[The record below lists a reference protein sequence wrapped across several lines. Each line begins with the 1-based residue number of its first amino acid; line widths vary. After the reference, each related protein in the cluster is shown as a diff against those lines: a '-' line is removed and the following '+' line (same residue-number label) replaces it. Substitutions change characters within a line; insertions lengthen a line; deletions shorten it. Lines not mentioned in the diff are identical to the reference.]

1 MLTRR
6 PSAYLVLAFAT
17 ATSLFAL
24 EGRAA
29 DIQAA
34 SAIDG
39 VIVFPQGAEVRRVTK
54 VKIPAGSHTLIVPD
68 LPAQAQAASIRV
80 EGKATGRLEIGSV
93 DSRSL
98 SVPRG
103 DPEAAASAR
112 RRIEAEIE
120 KLRDERAGIV
130 AEQQAGEAQR
140 TFLTNLLQLPNR
152 PAPAAGAAVA
162 EDWGKVLDLVA
173 RQLAPVNKSILEAG
187 VRIREVDRRIRD
199 AEGRLRAEAP
209 AAENRVEV
217 KVDVAAAQPV
227 EAEITIRYQVS
238 GASWQPVYDA
248 RLATGSKAAAPRIAI
263 TRRAIVQQRTGEAWT
278 NVAMALSTTRPS
290 AGTSAPE
297 LRPITVDYPPDRPP
311 PPASMPAP
319 VTRSAPVAG
328 AVRDEM
334 SNARGRADLAV
345 AKVAEEAAIA
355 QQAQVEAGAFQAVY
369 TILGRQTVMPNGEPR
384 RLQIDQSDLE
394 TALTVRAAPRVDER
408 AFLYAK
414 LTVPRATPWLPG
426 QVSLFRDGTFVGNGR
441 VPQLAPGQDHELGFG
456 PDDRIRVKSATLEE
470 KRAESGL
477 ISSTKSETKSY
488 RMTLKNLH
496 ERPIAFVV
504 HDQIPV
510 SNNQEIKVE
519 LIAKPQPTKRDLED
533 KRGVL
538 AWEDK
543 LAPDEE
549 KTIDLGWRLSWPA
562 AKSIRIN

>member
-1 MLTRR
+1 MRR
-6 PSAYLVLAFAT
+6 PCASLVLTFAT
-17 ATSLFAL
+17 ATSSFAL
-24 EGRAA
+24 SAHAA
-29 DIQAA
+29 DIPAA

-54 VKIPAGSHTLIVPD
+54 VKVPAGSHTLVIAD

-103 DPEAAASAR
+103 DEEAAASAR
-112 RRIEAEIE
+112 RRIETEIE
-120 KLRDERAGIV
+120 KLRDERAGIA

-140 TFLTNLLQLPNR
+140 TYLTNLLQLPTR
-152 PAPAAGAAVA
+152 PARAAGAAA
-162 EDWGKVLDLVA
+162 GEHWGKVLELLGK
-173 RQLAPVNKSILEAG
+173 QLAPVNKSIVEAG
-187 VRIREVDRRIRD
+187 IRAREVDRRIRD

-209 AAENRVEV
+209 IAETRVEV
-217 KVDVAAAQPV
+217 KVDVEAAQPV

-248 RLATGSKAAAPRIAI
+248 RLATGTKAAAPRLSV

-278 NVAMALSTTRPS
+278 NVAMALSTTRPA

-297 LRPITVDYPPDRPP
+297 LRPITVDYPPDRPLP
-311 PPASMPAP
+311 QAAMPAP
-319 VTRSAPVAG
+319 MPRSAPVAG
-328 AVRDEM
+328 AAMDEM
-334 SNARGRADLAV
+334 SNLRGRAENAV
-345 AKVAEEAAIA
+345 AKVAEEVAVA

-369 TILGRQTVMPNGEPR
+369 TILGRQTLSPNGEPR
-384 RLQIDQSDLE
+384 RLQIDESDLD
-394 TALTVRAAPRVDER
+394 TTLTVRAVPRIDER

-426 QVSLFRDGTFVGNGR
+426 QVSLFRDGIFVGNGR
-441 VPQLAPGQDHELGFG
+441 LPQMAPGQDHELGFG
-456 PDDRIRVKSATLEE
+456 PDDRIRVRAAIIDE
-470 KRAESGL
+470 KRADSGI
-477 ISSTKSETKSY
+477 ISSTRTETKSY
-488 RMTLKNLH
+488 RMTLKSLH

-510 SNNQEIKVE
+510 AGNQEIKVE
-519 LIAKPQPTKRDLED
+519 LIAKPQPTKRDID
-533 KRGVL
+533 DRRGVL
-538 AWEDK
+538 AWEDR

-562 AKSIRIN
+562 TKSIMYGR

>member
-1 MLTRR
+1 MRR
-6 PSAYLVLAFAT
+6 PCASLVLIFAT
-17 ATSLFAL
+17 ATSSFAL
-24 EGRAA
+24 SAHAA
-29 DIQAA
+29 DISAA

-54 VKIPAGSHTLIVPD
+54 VKVPAGSHTLVIPD

-98 SVPRG
+98 SVARG
-103 DPEAAASAR
+103 DAEAAATAR

-120 KLRDERAGIV
+120 KLRDERAGIA

-140 TFLTNLLQLPNR
+140 TYLTNLLQLPTR
-152 PAPAAGAAVA
+152 PARAAVA
-162 EDWGKVLDLVA
+162 PAGEDWGKVLELLGK
-173 RQLAPVNKSILEAG
+173 QLAPVNKSIVEAG
-187 VRIREVDRRIRD
+187 IRAREVDRRIRD
-199 AEGRLRAEAP
+199 AEGSLRAEAP
-209 AAENRVEV
+209 IAETRVEV
-217 KVDVAAAQPV
+217 KVDVSAAQPV

-248 RLATGSKAAAPRIAI
+248 RLATGTKAAAPRLSV

-278 NVAMALSTTRPS
+278 NVAMALSTTRPA

-297 LRPITVDYPPDRPP
+297 LRPITVDYPPDRPLP
-311 PPASMPAP
+311 QAAMPAP
-319 VTRSAPVAG
+319 MARSAPVAG
-328 AVRDEM
+328 AAMDEV
-334 SNARGRADLAV
+334 SNLRGRADNTV
-345 AKVAEEAAIA
+345 AKVAEEVAVA
-355 QQAQVEAGAFQAVY
+355 QQAQVEASAFQAVY
-369 TILGRQTVMPNGEPR
+369 TILGRQTLSPNGEPR
-384 RLQIDQSDLE
+384 RLQIDESDLE
-394 TALTVRAAPRVDER
+394 TALTVRAVPRIDER

-441 VPQLAPGQDHELGFG
+441 LPQMAPGQDHELGFG
-456 PDDRIRVKSATLEE
+456 PDDRIRVRAAIIDE
-470 KRAESGL
+470 KRADSGI
-477 ISSTKSETKSY
+477 ISSTRTQTKSY
-488 RMTLKNLH
+488 RMTLKSLH

-519 LIAKPQPTKRDLED
+519 LIAKPQPTKRDID
-533 KRGVL
+533 DRRGVL
-538 AWEDK
+538 AWEDR

-562 AKSIRIN
+562 AKSIVYGR

>member
-1 MLTRR
+1 MRR
-6 PSAYLVLAFAT
+6 PCASLVLTFAT
-17 ATSLFAL
+17 ATSSFAL
-24 EGRAA
+24 SAHAA
-29 DIQAA
+29 DIPAA

-54 VKIPAGSHTLIVPD
+54 VKVPAGSHTLVIPD

-98 SVPRG
+98 SVARG
-103 DPEAAASAR
+103 DAEAAATAR

-120 KLRDERAGIV
+120 KLRDERAGIA

-140 TFLTNLLQLPNR
+140 TYLTNLLQLPTR
-152 PAPAAGAAVA
+152 PARAAGAPAG
-162 EDWGKVLDLVA
+162 EDWGKVLELLGK
-173 RQLAPVNKSILEAG
+173 QLAPVNKSIVEAG
-187 VRIREVDRRIRD
+187 IRAREVDRRVRD

-209 AAENRVEV
+209 IAETRVEV
-217 KVDVAAAQPV
+217 KVDVEAAQPV

-248 RLATGSKAAAPRIAI
+248 RLATGTKAAAPRLSV

-278 NVAMALSTTRPS
+278 NVAMALSTTRPA

-297 LRPITVDYPPDRPP
+297 LRPITVDYPPDRPLP
-311 PPASMPAP
+311 QAAMPAP
-319 VTRSAPVAG
+319 MARSAPVAG
-328 AVRDEM
+328 AAMDEM
-334 SNARGRADLAV
+334 SNLRGRADNAV
-345 AKVAEEAAIA
+345 AKVAEEVAVA

-369 TILGRQTVMPNGEPR
+369 TILGRQTLSPNGEPR
-384 RLQIDQSDLE
+384 RLQIDESDLE
-394 TALTVRAAPRVDER
+394 TALTVRAVPRIDER

-441 VPQLAPGQDHELGFG
+441 LPQMAPGQDHELGFG
-456 PDDRIRVKSATLEE
+456 PDDRIRVRAAIIDE
-470 KRAESGL
+470 KRADSGI
-477 ISSTKSETKSY
+477 ISSTRTQTKSY
-488 RMTLKNLH
+488 RMTLKSLH

-519 LIAKPQPTKRDLED
+519 LIAKPQPTKRDID
-533 KRGVL
+533 DRRGVL
-538 AWEDK
+538 AWEDR

-562 AKSIRIN
+562 AKSIVYGR

>member
-1 MLTRR
+1 MRR
-6 PSAYLVLAFAT
+6 PCASLVLTFAT
-17 ATSLFAL
+17 ATSSFAL
-24 EGRAA
+24 SAHAA
-29 DIQAA
+29 DIPAA

-54 VKIPAGSHTLIVPD
+54 VKVPTGSHTLVIPD
-68 LPAQAQAASIRV
+68 LPAQAQTASIRV

-103 DPEAAASAR
+103 DEEAAASAR
-112 RRIEAEIE
+112 RRIETEIE
-120 KLRDERAGIV
+120 KLRDERAGIA

-140 TFLTNLLQLPNR
+140 TYLTNLLQLPTR
-152 PAPAAGAAVA
+152 PARAAGAAA
-162 EDWGKVLDLVA
+162 GEDWGKVLELLGK
-173 RQLAPVNKSILEAG
+173 QLAPVNKSIVEAG
-187 VRIREVDRRIRD
+187 IRAREVDRRIRD

-209 AAENRVEV
+209 IAETRVEV
-217 KVDVAAAQPV
+217 KVDVEAALPV

-248 RLATGSKAAAPRIAI
+248 RLATGTKAAAPRLSV

-278 NVAMALSTTRPS
+278 NVAMALSTTRPA

-297 LRPITVDYPPDRPP
+297 LRPITVDYPPDRPLP
-311 PPASMPAP
+311 QAAMPAP
-319 VTRSAPVAG
+319 MARSAPVAG
-328 AVRDEM
+328 AVMDEV
-334 SNARGRADLAV
+334 SNLRGRADNAV
-345 AKVAEEAAIA
+345 AKVAEEVAVA

-369 TILGRQTVMPNGEPR
+369 TILGRQTLSPNGEPR
-384 RLQIDQSDLE
+384 RLQIDESDLD
-394 TALTVRAAPRVDER
+394 TTLTVRAVPRIDER

-441 VPQLAPGQDHELGFG
+441 LPQMAPGQDHELGFG
-456 PDDRIRVKSATLEE
+456 PDDRIRVRAAIIDE
-470 KRAESGL
+470 KRADSGI
-477 ISSTKSETKSY
+477 ISSTRTETKSY
-488 RMTLKNLH
+488 RMTLKSLH

-510 SNNQEIKVE
+510 AGNQEIKVE
-519 LIAKPQPTKRDLED
+519 LIAKPQPTKRDID
-533 KRGVL
+533 DRRGVL
-538 AWEDK
+538 AWEDR

-562 AKSIRIN
+562 AKSIMYGR

>member
-1 MLTRR
+1 MRR
-6 PSAYLVLAFAT
+6 PCASLFLSFVT
-17 ATSLFAL
+17 ASSLFAL
-24 EGRAA
+24 TARAA
-29 DIQAA
+29 DIPAT

-54 VKIPAGSHTLIVPD
+54 VKIPAGTHTLIIPD

-103 DPEAAASAR
+103 DAEAAASAR

-120 KLRDERAGIV
+120 KMRDERAGIV

-140 TFLTNLLQLPNR
+140 TYLTNLLQLPNR
-152 PAPAAGAAVA
+152 PAPAAGAAA
-162 EDWGKVLDLVA
+162 GEDWGKVLDLVA
-173 RQLAPVNKSILEAG
+173 KQLAPVNKAIIEAG
-187 VRIREVDRRIRD
+187 IRVREVDRRIRD

-209 AAENRVEV
+209 AAETRVEV

-248 RLATGSKAAAPRIAI
+248 RLATGTKAAAPRIAI
-263 TRRAIVQQRTGEAWT
+263 TRRAIVQQRTGEAWS

-290 AGTSAPE
+290 AGTSAPD
-297 LRPITVDYPPDRPP
+297 LRPLTVDYPPDRPP
-311 PPASMPAP
+311 PQAAMPAP
-319 VTRSAPVAG
+319 MTRSAPVAG
-328 AVRDEM
+328 AVMDEM
-334 SNARGRADLAV
+334 SNFRGRADNAV
-345 AKVAEEAAIA
+345 ANAKEEVAVT

-369 TILGRQTVMPNGEPR
+369 TILGRQTVEPNGDPR
-384 RLQIDQSDLE
+384 RLQIDESELE
-394 TALTVRAAPRVDER
+394 TTLTVRAVPRVDER

-456 PDDRIRVKSATLEE
+456 PDDRIRVKASTIDE
-470 KRAESGL
+470 KRAESGI
-477 ISSTKSETKSY
+477 ISSTKTETKNY
-488 RMTLKNLH
+488 RMTLKSLH

-519 LIAKPQPTKRDLED
+519 LIAKPQPTKRDIED

-562 AKSIRIN
+562 AKSIMYGR